1 MHAFTLYLWKEWRIV
16 VDVLQVDLDI
26 GVAYQPVATI
36 VLGKDSETPLR
47 PATRFITIQRLK
59 L

>member
-36 VLGKDSETPLR
+36 VLGKDSEAPLR